1 MRDEHK
7 AYPAVPSAAATYYS
21 PPIELSA
28 NPEKRYHPAA
38 HGSHAIRHCREAIMR
53 ERFSGSMTTVAIAG
67 AAVSVFISASATP
80 ASAQAAPPAL
90 TTPWGEP
97 DLQGIWTDETDTPL
111 QRSPKYATQEFFT
124 DAQRAELD
132 RQRSN
137 MLGRERRAERGTVAD
152 VAGAYNDVF
161 TPKKRTGL
169 RTSRI
174 VDPPN
179 GRLPPPMPE
188 AQKSAAAEREFR
200 VALLQATETCKN
212 KELPCSGGKYD
223 ATPSPRFTEPPPRY
237 NTATINRYYGP
248 EDASLAV
255 RCLMGGV
262 PEIGT
267 LGAIA
272 DRISFRRIVQTPGG
286 ISMFYDVGQGQ
297 GWQRNIVMDGS
308 PHLPAGIRQWYGD
321 SRGHWEGNTLVI
333 DVTNFSPKTDFQG
346 SRENLHVVER
356 WTRTGPDTLEYGVT
370 VEDPTVWA
378 RPWTAKQDFIRQNDQ
393 ENRIYTEPRC
403 IEGNFG
409 LPGLL
414 HGHRMEDLAFAKGRG
429 VDPRTISTISAN
441 EGERDPLQ

>member
-1 MRDEHK
+1 MRQ
-7 AYPAVPSAAATYYS
+7 
-21 PPIELSA
+21 
-28 NPEKRYHPAA
+28 RY
-38 HGSHAIRHCREAIMR
+38 
-53 ERFSGSMTTVAIAG
+53 SGSITTVALAG
-67 AAVSVFISASATP
+67 TALCAVMLASLTHL
-80 ASAQAAPPAL
+80 SAQAPTPTTML
-90 TTPWGEP
+90 TTPWGDP

-111 QRSPKYATQEFFT
+111 QRSPKFANQEFFT
-124 DAQRAELD
+124 EAQRAELD
-132 RQRSN
+132 QQRAN
-137 MLGRERRAERGTVAD
+137 MLGRERRAERGTTAD

-161 TPKKRTGL
+161 TPKKRTGA

-179 GRLPPPMPE
+179 GRLPPQTPE
-188 AQKSAAAEREFR
+188 AQKTAAAERQFR
-200 VALLQATETCKN
+200 LALLQATETCKN
-212 KELPCSGGKYD
+212 KEAPCSGGKYD
-223 ATPSPRFTEPPPRY
+223 PTPSPRFADPAPRY

-262 PEIGT
+262 PEVGT

-272 DRISFRRIVQTPGG
+272 DRISFRRIVQTAGG

-321 SRGHWEGNTLVI
+321 SRGRWEGNTLVI
-333 DVTNFSPKTDFQG
+333 DVTNFSAKTDFQG

-356 WTRTGPDTLEYGVT
+356 WTRTSPTTLDYAVT
-370 VEDPTVWA
+370 VDDPTVWV
-378 RPWTAKQDFIRQNDQ
+378 RPWTAKQEFTLQNNE
-393 ENRIYTEPRC
+393 ENRIYPEPRC
-403 IEGNFG
+403 IEGNYG

-414 HGHRMEDLAFAKGRG
+414 QGHRVGESAFAKGLS
-429 VDPRTISTISAN
+429 VDPRTISTIAVN

>member
-1 MRDEHK
+1 MHERLDFMGDLLQQGTAGQKE
-7 AYPAVPSAAATYYS
+7 T
-21 PPIELSA
+21 
-28 NPEKRYHPAA
+28 
-38 HGSHAIRHCREAIMR
+38 IMR
-53 ERFSGSMTTVAIAG
+53 ERFSGSMTAIAIAG
-67 AAVSVFISASATP
+67 AAVAVVISASITRT
-80 ASAQAAPPAL
+80 SAQAPAASGTVTAPTL

-111 QRSPKYATQEFFT
+111 QRSPKYANQEFFT
-124 DAQRAELD
+124 EAQRAELD
-132 RQRSN
+132 RQRSA
-137 MLGRERRAERGTVAD
+137 MKGRDQRAERGTLAD

-161 TPKKRTGL
+161 TPRKRTGA

-179 GRLPPPMPE
+179 GRLPPLTPE
-188 AQKSAAAEREFR
+188 AQKTAAAEREFH

-212 KELPCSGGKYD
+212 KESPCAGGKYD
-223 ATPSPRFTEPPPRY
+223 PTPSPRYAELPPRY
-237 NTATINRYYGP
+237 NTANINRYDGP
-248 EDASLAV
+248 EDASLPV
-255 RCLMGGV
+255 RCLMGGL

-321 SRGHWEGNTLVI
+321 SRGRWEGNTLVI

-356 WTRTGPDTLEYGVT
+356 WTRTGPTTIEYAVT
-370 VEDPTVWA
+370 AEDPTVWV
-378 RPWTAKQDFIRQNDQ
+378 RPWTAKQEFTLQSNE
-393 ENRIYTEPRC
+393 ENRIYSEPRC
-403 IEGNFG
+403 HEGNYG

-414 HGHRMEDLAFAKGRG
+414 HGHRVQERDFAAGRG
-429 VDPRTISTISAN
+429 VDPRTISTIAGN
-441 EGERDPLQ
+441 DGERDPLQ